1 MRFVFLPIGLG
12 AGLIAGLLGKKAFEA
27 AWGLVDDEDPPA
39 PEDRDISVLQL
50 AAALAVEGAIF
61 RLAKGLAD
69 HGARRGFASLTGAWP
84 GEEKPDPA

>member
-1 MRFVFLPIGLG
+1 MRFVFLPVGL
-12 AGLIAGLLGKKAFEA
+12 AIGLIAGALGKKAFEA
-27 AWGLVDDEDPPA
+27 AWGLVDDEEPPA
-39 PEDRDISVLQL
+39 PEDRDVSILQL

-69 HGARRGFASLTGAWP
+69 HGARRGFAGLTGVWP

>member
-1 MRFVFLPIGLG
+1 MRFVFLPIGLT